1 MRNDIAGAAPLRRG
15 CPSCPTT
22 ASAPPPPP
30 TRSTVSTGTGVAPAR
45 RPSASRAR
53 WSFTTAAQVSGPAQC
68 SGAGTWRGGNQVLQ
82 QRVMVNLTGNLT
94 YKILLHLVCFQAAA
108 VLRHAGGE
116 FPFKREFIL
125 FPTIHQ
131 NQLHMGAFVASL
143 VALVVE
149 NPLASTEDVVSI
161 HGSGR
166 SPGRGPGN
174 PLQYSCLENPMDRG
188 A

>member
-1 MRNDIAGAAPLRRG
+1 
-15 CPSCPTT
+15 
-22 ASAPPPPP
+22 
-30 TRSTVSTGTGVAPAR
+30 
-45 RPSASRAR
+45 
-53 WSFTTAAQVSGPAQC
+53 
-68 SGAGTWRGGNQVLQ
+68 
-82 QRVMVNLTGNLT
+82 MVNLTGNLT
-94 YKILLHLVCFQAAA
+94 FKILHHLVCFQAAA
-108 VLRHAGGE
+108 MLRHAGGE

-131 NQLHMGAFVASL
+131 KQLHMVAFAASL
-143 VALVVE
+143 VALLVE
-149 NPLASTEDVVSI
+149 NPPASAGDAGSI